1 MKAKPFS
8 SNQATMLSLKNK
20 TGINKL
26 SLRLKRRGFFYDL
39 ILNEISFNKI
49 IKEII

>member
-8 SNQATMLSLKNK
+8 SNPAITLFLKNK

-26 SLRLKRRGFFYDL
+26 SLRLTRRGFFYDL
-39 ILNEISFNKI
+39 ILNEISF
-49 IKEII
+49 